1 MYMKTKLLAV
11 FFAVFLAVAGCS
23 GSSNPQ
29 DQLADIDKRLAKG
42 FEITVPQQQEVDKLM
57 AEAKKLMGAGKTEE
71 ASKLLT
77 QVIKVLELAEEAD
90 RFNKSE

>member
-1 MYMKTKLLAV
+1 MKTKLFAV
-11 FFAVFLAVAGCS
+11 LFAVFIALAGCS

-57 AEAKKLMGAGKTEE
+57 AEAKKLMGTGKTEE

>member
-1 MYMKTKLLAV
+1 MKTKLLAV
-11 FFAVFLAVAGCS
+11 LFAVFIALAGCS

-42 FEITVPQQQEVDKLM
+42 FEMTVPQQQQVDKLM
-57 AEAKKLMGAGKTEE
+57 GEAKKLIAAGKSAE

-77 QVIKVLELAEEAD
+77 QVIKVLEFAEEAD
-90 RFNKSE
+90 RYNKSE